1 MHFYV
6 LISIGHLLSLQVN
19 ENMQVMKYS
28 LITLSLVLMSCS
40 NMSSDLKIKGTID
53 AVNGKQIYLIVPDA
67 NNQPQVVD
75 TSLVSEGVFKFSSK
89 LDFPEIN
96 FLAVEG
102 INLNFPFIA
111 EKGTIAVTLFKDSL
125 SSSIAKGT
133 RSNDDFM
140 TYRAETKAYIN
151 SINGIRLDMQQASV
165 RGDNLLVEDL
175 QQQFNDVQEQIK
187 KYELSFIST
196 HTDSFISLLILERYL
211 VNKSITPKE
220 AQEYYASYSD
230 RLKNSSIGIRLKS
243 LVDQP
248 ADPTAIGS
256 TAPDFDAPTPDGKQ
270 LNLNNALGRITVID
284 FWASWCRPCR
294 VENPNLVRTYNKLK
308 DKGLH
313 IISVSLDKEKSKWIQ
328 AIADDGLTWDHVSHL
343 QYWKDP
349 IAQAYKVSAIP
360 AMFILDENGVIV
372 GKDLRGMQLEKKLTE
387 LLSQP

>member
-1 MHFYV
+1 
-6 LISIGHLLSLQVN
+6 
-19 ENMQVMKYS
+19 MQVMKYS

-151 SINGIRLDMQQASV
+151 SINGIRQDMQQASV

-187 KYELSFIST
+187 KYEL
-196 HTDSFISLLILERYL
+196 
-211 VNKSITPKE
+211 
-220 AQEYYASYSD
+220 
-230 RLKNSSIGIRLKS
+230 
-243 LVDQP
+243 
-248 ADPTAIGS
+248 
-256 TAPDFDAPTPDGKQ
+256 
-270 LNLNNALGRITVID
+270 
-284 FWASWCRPCR
+284 
-294 VENPNLVRTYNKLK
+294 
-308 DKGLH
+308 
-313 IISVSLDKEKSKWIQ
+313 
-328 AIADDGLTWDHVSHL
+328 
-343 QYWKDP
+343 
-349 IAQAYKVSAIP
+349 
-360 AMFILDENGVIV
+360 
-372 GKDLRGMQLEKKLTE
+372 
-387 LLSQP
+387 